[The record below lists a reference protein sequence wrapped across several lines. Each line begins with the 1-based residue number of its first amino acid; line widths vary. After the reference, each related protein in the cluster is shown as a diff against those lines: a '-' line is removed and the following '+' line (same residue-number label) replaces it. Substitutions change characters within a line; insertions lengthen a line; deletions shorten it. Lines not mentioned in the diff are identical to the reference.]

1 MAGKGYEDRSPLVS
15 RSVGC
20 PFGHETFAEAS
31 GSAKDA
37 PLPAICRKR
46 QLDLRLSEQSKG

>member
-1 MAGKGYEDRSPLVS
+1 VRHEDRLPLVS
-15 RSVGC
+15 RSVGR

-37 PLPAICRKR
+37 PLPAICRKP
-46 QLDLRLSEQSKG
+46 QLDLRLSNQN